1 MTAKPPLGLTVLLA
15 ALTIIG
21 PFSVDTYLPAFPNMA
36 AGLGATPTQLQ
47 QTLSVYLATFAF
59 MTLWHGALADAL
71 GRRAVLLAA
80 LACYSAASLFCAFA
94 GSIEMLLLGRALQ
107 GLSAGAGM
115 VVSRAVVRDLY
126 EGPTAQRLI
135 AHTGMMFAVGP
146 VIAPLAGGWIL
157 AFFEWHA
164 VFVFLALF
172 GVALFAAVWFALPET
187 LPRERRQSLHPVSL
201 ARAYFRVFTHP
212 RFLGLAGAIA
222 FNFGGLVIYVMSA
235 PKFLMEHLGVTA
247 QGFIWLFGPAMAGM
261 MGGNYLS
268 ARMAGHVP
276 SRRTVMIGFAIMA
289 LGAIA
294 NLAVAHWLP
303 PSLPWAVLPI
313 AIYVF
318 GVALGVPVL
327 SLSIMDLFPERR
339 GLASSCQGA
348 THTGM
353 NAVVASVAAPLFWGS
368 TFSLAVAMALFLV
381 LGFVAFRLTRPVR

>member
-1 MTAKPPLGLTVLLA
+1 
-15 ALTIIG
+15 
-21 PFSVDTYLPAFPNMA
+21 
-36 AGLGATPTQLQ
+36 
-47 QTLSVYLATFAF
+47 
-59 MTLWHGALADAL
+59 
-71 GRRAVLLAA
+71 
-80 LACYSAASLFCAFA
+80 
-94 GSIEMLLLGRALQ
+94 
-107 GLSAGAGM
+107 
-115 VVSRAVVRDLY
+115 
-126 EGPTAQRLI
+126 
-135 AHTGMMFAVGP
+135 
-146 VIAPLAGGWIL
+146 
-157 AFFEWHA
+157 
-164 VFVFLALF
+164 
-172 GVALFAAVWFALPET
+172 
-187 LPRERRQSLHPVSL
+187 
-201 ARAYFRVFTHP
+201 
-212 RFLGLAGAIA
+212 
-222 FNFGGLVIYVMSA
+222 MSA
-235 PKFLMEHLGVTA
+235 PKFLMEHLGVSA

-268 ARMAGHVP
+268 ARLAGRVP

-289 LGAIA
+289 LGAAA